1 MSGYLGLLIG
11 LMSLVLGFMLEGGH
25 ILSLLQPTAALIVF
39 GGTIGAVMVS
49 FPGDELKKFIKS
61 ISIAFHGKKRN
72 NKDLIIFFKNIAIK
86 TRKNG
91 LLTLEEEIEKSVDLD
106 PFITK
111 GLRMVVDGVEPEV
124 LKNALELQLENMV
137 ERHKASASMFEA
149 AGGYA
154 PTMGIIGTVLGLVH
168 ILGSLDGD
176 PGQLAPKIAT
186 AFIATLYGVASANVL
201 WLPIGNKLKELNK
214 KEINEKL
221 LIIEAI
227 TLIQHG
233 TNPNIIEEQLKG
245 FLSNNEI
252 LEYNS
257 TSNNGVI

>member
-1 MSGYLGLLIG
+1 MSGYIGLLIG
-11 LMSLVLGFMLEGGH
+11 LVSLVMGFLLEGGH
-25 ILSLLQPTAALIVF
+25 LGSLLQPTAGLIVF

-49 FPGDELKKFIKS
+49 YPGEQLKNFIKA
-61 ISIAFHGKKRN
+61 INIAFKPKKGN
-72 NKDLIIFFKNIAIK
+72 NVELIKYFKEMSIK

-91 LLTLEEEIEKSVDLD
+91 LLSIEEEIEKSTDVD
-106 PFITK
+106 PFVVK
-111 GLRMVVDGVEPEV
+111 GMKMVIDGTEPEI

-137 ERHKASASMFEA
+137 ERHKANAAMFES
-149 AGGYA
+149 AGGFA

-201 WLPIGNKLKELNK
+201 WLPIATKLKEINK
-214 KEINEKL
+214 KEIAEKL
-221 LIIEAI
+221 LIIEGI
-227 TLIQHG
+227 TLIQSG

-245 FLSNNEI
+245 FLDKQEI
-252 LEYNS
+252 EAY
-257 TSNNGVI
+257 TKIAGGIE